1 MEVPRQYWRAWPG
14 IRDRFSPA
22 NRAVEACL
30 ACPRVPS
37 RAQAD
42 VPVSYPR
49 VRCPFVKQRI
59 SSVEFF
65 DTQTGMCVSAARAD
79 LVGDPY
85 RLRLYAPDRSAGT
98 LATSPKTA
106 GQSGLEHF
114 NRMRIDG
121 RLVARLVDGVQRPV
135 GDEARPDPPS
145 GPPCRFLDLISPAAP
160 SPQLADASADIDVD
174 GRGP

>member
-30 ACPRVPS
+30 AAPRVPS

-49 VRCPFVKQRI
+49 VRCPFAKQRI

-65 DTQTGMCVSAARAD
+65 DTHTGMCVSAARAD

-85 RLRLYAPDRSAGT
+85 RLRLYAPDRSAGRGLPAGRPHRLVKGAT
-98 LATSPKTA
+98 AARARWRDLAQNGRSVWFGALHSSPNQPTQAAVLQDFYKPTP
-106 GQSGLEHF
+106 GLEP
-114 NRMRIDG
+114 G
-121 RLVARLVDGVQRPV
+121 T
-135 GDEARPDPPS
+135 PS
-145 GPPCRFLDLISPAAP
+145 L
-160 SPQLADASADIDVD
+160 
-174 GRGP
+174 RGKDK